1 MSPFT
6 AGIADYEFVEELGA
20 GNYGYFWRAR
30 TPARLDVDAPFVTVK
45 VLHHRS
51 QEQGYARMANELR
64 VYRAAGSDHLV
75 PIYDAGHESG
85 TIFYA
90 ARYSEV
96 GSLDAASARL
106 DRAARLRA
114 VASVARG
121 VHDLHEVGV
130 AHRDIKPSNMLLFDD
145 GAKLGDLGL
154 AQILNPGQSATGM
167 GPVGSL
173 AHLSPE
179 MIRGE
184 DAGRASD
191 VFALGVSLHSIL
203 CGEPVFPDLE
213 GRDLREALRFMLRPT
228 PTVSA
233 GLSEAEAAAVST
245 CVAQEPADRYPTAA
259 ALADELDRL
268 AAAPARDAAGGG
280 AAPPTAPTTPTPPAE
295 VEA

>member
-1 MSPFT
+1 MSRF
-6 AGIADYEFVEELGA
+6 ASGIADYEFLEELGA

-30 TPARLDVDAPFVTVK
+30 TPERLTVDEPFVTVK

-64 VYRAAGSDHLV
+64 VYRAAGSEHLV
-75 PIYDAGHESG
+75 PIFDAGHESG

-90 ARYSEV
+90 ARYSEA
-96 GSLDAASARL
+96 GSLDDGAEGL
-106 DRAARLRA
+106 DRGERIRA

-121 VHDLHEVGV
+121 VHALHEVGV

-184 DAGRASD
+184 DASRASD

-203 CGEPVFPDLE
+203 CGESVFPQME
-213 GRDLREALRFMLRPT
+213 GRNLRESLEFMLRPE
-228 PTVSA
+228 PTIADSIT
-233 GLSEAEAAAVST
+233 EAEAEVVSV
-245 CVAQEPADRYPTAA
+245 CLAHDPSDRFPTAE
-259 ALADELDRL
+259 ALADALDGI
-268 AAAPARDAAGGG
+268 A
-280 AAPPTAPTTPTPPAE
+280 
-295 VEA
+295 